1 MLKKLFAS
9 VREYRKDALLSP
21 FFVTAEVL
29 LEVTVPMIMADLIDR
44 GVETGNIDYIISRGT
59 LLIVLAM
66 CSLLFGILAAG
77 SAATAS
83 AGFAKNLRTDLFY
96 NIQRFSFANI
106 DRLSASSLITR
117 LTTDVTNI
125 QQAFMMFI
133 RMGARSPAMFIFAM
147 MMAFRINSRLAL
159 VYLGV
164 VPFLA
169 AGLAWIMF
177 RSYPVFERV
186 FRTYDSLNL
195 VVQENLRGIRV
206 VKSFVREEHETE
218 KFQSISDALFRNFV
232 KAERYMAGTMP
243 LMQASTYA
251 CMLLISW
258 LGANMIIAGDM
269 TKGQLM
275 SMITYTM
282 QILMSLMMLSMVLVM
297 VSISRAAAV
306 RIVEV
311 LDEVPTIAAPGS
323 PVHNVEDGSIQ
334 FQNVLFS
341 YAGDAAAPC
350 LWDINLSI
358 SSGETIGII
367 GGTGSGKT
375 SLVQLIPR
383 LYDTTM
389 GAVLVG
395 GTDVREYDLT
405 ALRDSVA
412 IVLQRNTL
420 FTGTVSENL
429 RWGNENA
436 TQHELEH
443 ACALAQADGF
453 IKRFEHGY
461 NARIEQGGTNVS
473 GGQRQRLCLARA
485 LLKKPRILILDDATS
500 AVDTATE
507 AAIHGALRSEMP
519 ETTKI
524 IIAQR
529 ISSVRDAD
537 RIIVL
542 DNGRITGIGSHDELL
557 QTNKIYRE
565 VYESQTRGGDFDV
578 ADDPK

>member
-9 VREYRKDALLSP
+9 IREYKKDTLLSP
-21 FFVTAEVL
+21 FFVTMEVL

-44 GVETGNIDYIISRGT
+44 GVEVGDMDHIVRRGI
-59 LLIVLAM
+59 LLVALAL
-66 CSLLFGILAAG
+66 CSLLFGVLAARA
-77 SAATAS
+77 SARAS
-83 AGFAKNLRTDLFY
+83 AGFAKNLRLDLFH
-96 NIQRFSFANI
+96 NIQNFSFSNL

-117 LTTDVTNI
+117 LTMDVTNV

-133 RMGARSPAMFIFAM
+133 RMGARSPAMFLFAM
-147 MMAFRINSRLAL
+147 IMAFRINSRLAL
-159 VYLGV
+159 VYVGV
-164 VPFLA
+164 IPLLA
-169 AGLAWIMF
+169 GGLAWIMF
-177 RSYPVFERV
+177 RSYPIFERV
-186 FRTYDSLNL
+186 FQTYDSLNL

-206 VKSFVREEHETE
+206 VKSFVREDHEVE
-218 KFQSISDALFRNFV
+218 KFGAISNALYRFFV
-232 KAERYMAGTMP
+232 KADRYMAGTMP

-269 TKGQLM
+269 TTGQLM

-297 VSISRAAAV
+297 VSISRAAAG

-311 LDEVPTIAAPGS
+311 LDEVPTITG
-323 PVHNVEDGSIQ
+323 PVDGVAEVADGSIR

-341 YAGDAAAPC
+341 YTGDASSPC
-350 LWDINLSI
+350 MFDTDLSI
-358 SSGETIGII
+358 ASGETIGII

-383 LYDTTM
+383 LYDVTK

-395 GTDVREYDLT
+395 GRDVREYDLT
-405 ALRDSVA
+405 VLRDSVA

-420 FTGTVSENL
+420 FTGTIAENL
-429 RWGNENA
+429 RWGNA
-436 TQHELEH
+436 DASDSELEW
-443 ACALAQADGF
+443 AAGLAQADEF
-453 IKRFEHGY
+453 INRLELGY
-461 NARIEQGGTNVS
+461 DSHIEQGGTNVS

-485 LLKKPRILILDDATS
+485 LLKRPKILILDDATS

-507 AAIHGALRSEMP
+507 AEIREALRREMP
-519 ETTKI
+519 GTTKL

-529 ISSVRDAD
+529 ISSIRDAD

-542 DNGRITGIGSHDELL
+542 DDGRIDGTGTHDELL
-557 QTNKIYRE
+557 ATNAIYRE
-565 VYESQTRGGDFDV
+565 VFESQTKGGDFDV
-578 ADDPK
+578 NG

>member
-1 MLKKLFAS
+1 MLKKLIAS
-9 VREYRKDALLSP
+9 VREYKKDTLLSP
-21 FFVTAEVL
+21 FFVTMEVL

-44 GVETGNIDYIISRGT
+44 GVEVGNMDHIVRRGI
-59 LLIVLAM
+59 LLVALAL
-66 CSLLFGILAAG
+66 CSLLFGVLAARA
-77 SAATAS
+77 SARAS
-83 AGFAKNLRTDLFY
+83 AGFAKNLRLDLFH
-96 NIQRFSFANI
+96 NIQNFSFSNL

-117 LTTDVTNI
+117 LTTDVTNV

-133 RMGARSPAMFIFAM
+133 RMGARSPAMFLFAM
-147 MMAFRINSRLAL
+147 IMAFRINSRLAL
-159 VYLGV
+159 VYIGV

-169 AGLAWIMF
+169 GGLAWIMF
-177 RSYPVFERV
+177 RSYPIFERV
-186 FRTYDSLNL
+186 FKTYDNLNL

-206 VKSFVREEHETE
+206 VKSFVREDHEVE
-218 KFQSISDALFRNFV
+218 KFSDISNALYRFFV
-232 KAERYMAGTMP
+232 KADRYMAGTMP

-269 TKGQLM
+269 TTGQLM

-297 VSISRAAAV
+297 ISISRAAAS

-311 LDEVPTIAAPGS
+311 LDEVPTITGPADGVTEVA
-323 PVHNVEDGSIQ
+323 DGSIR

-341 YAGDAAAPC
+341 YTGDASSPC
-350 LWDINLSI
+350 MFDTDLSI
-358 SSGETIGII
+358 ASGETIGII

-383 LYDTTM
+383 LYDVTK

-395 GTDVREYDLT
+395 GRDVREYDLT
-405 ALRDSVA
+405 VLRDSVA

-420 FTGTVSENL
+420 FTGTIAENL
-429 RWGNENA
+429 RWGNA
-436 TQHELEH
+436 DASDSELEW
-443 ACALAQADGF
+443 AAGLAQADEF
-453 IKRFEHGY
+453 IDRLELGY
-461 NARIEQGGTNVS
+461 DSHIEQGGTNVS

-485 LLKKPRILILDDATS
+485 LLKRPKILILDDATS

-507 AAIHGALRSEMP
+507 AEIREALRREMP
-519 ETTKI
+519 GTTKL

-529 ISSVRDAD
+529 ISSIRDAD

-542 DNGRITGIGSHDELL
+542 DDGRIDGTGTHDELL
-557 QTNKIYRE
+557 ATNAIYRE
-565 VYESQTRGGDFDV
+565 VFESQTKGGDFDV
-578 ADDPK
+578 NG